1 MGAVRTSHVF
11 FLGLGGIGMS
21 ALARHL
27 KLLGHEVGGYDLTP
41 SPLLE
46 TLSKEGMAVTH
57 SSEPLDLPTWAKDAT
72 PETLTVVWTPAVPED
87 LPLLMHFK
95 ARGIV
100 PIKRAALLG
109 QITDGRPTLAV
120 AGTHGKTTT
129 SSWLAA
135 MLDASEDGC
144 HAFLGG
150 ISSASGSN
158 HITRPGAPWHVVEAD
173 EFDRSFHH
181 LHPSIAA
188 ITNLE
193 PDHLDIYG
201 TEEAFR
207 VAFEQFGS
215 QVQDT
220 LLLPAGLEW
229 SEMNGQPT
237 IERFA
242 VIDASE
248 APDAAVNHVARK
260 EGDSVAFHLGV
271 NATSEQIPLIFSARP
286 ALLGKHNVANALVA
300 AAMAWHAGVSGDVIQ
315 RVVAQFGGV
324 RRRMEVHLDHPTAVY
339 VDDYAHH
346 PTELQALLD
355 AVRERWPKREITLV
369 FQPHLYS
376 RTRDFGPAFAEVL
389 GQADRLFL
397 LPIYPARE
405 APIPGVDAQWL
416 FDNISGVHKQLTTS
430 DSIFGDLKARSVDVL
445 VTAGAGDIDRLVPQA
460 LQHMRARLE

>member
-1 MGAVRTSHVF
+1 MELNFLTDNAIIYVLIAWVAIFAVAKGLRLEKYGFSIKPYSLTYKNYKVQDALVRLLGRTRRGVRIFADVSVIAGFIMMGYVF
-11 FLGLGGIGMS
+11 FFLFLNISNYFVEPDEFAELTVLLPGVTMTSASAIMYFLLSIPIVLVIHEGAHGIVGVLEKINIKTGGAADLRGGGSFSARLTAGLVAAASISRNILPDEWKIEATVGALGGLEGEDGI
-21 ALARHL
+21 ALA
-27 KLLGHEVGGYDLTP
+27 
-41 SPLLE
+41 
-46 TLSKEGMAVTH
+46 
-57 SSEPLDLPTWAKDAT
+57 
-72 PETLTVVWTPAVPED
+72 
-87 LPLLMHFK
+87 
-95 ARGIV
+95 
-100 PIKRAALLG
+100 
-109 QITDGRPTLAV
+109 
-120 AGTHGKTTT
+120 
-129 SSWLAA
+129 
-135 MLDASEDGC
+135 
-144 HAFLGG
+144 
-150 ISSASGSN
+150 
-158 HITRPGAPWHVVEAD
+158 
-173 EFDRSFHH
+173 
-181 LHPSIAA
+181 
-188 ITNLE
+188 
-193 PDHLDIYG
+193 
-201 TEEAFR
+201 
-207 VAFEQFGS
+207 EQ
-215 QVQDT
+215 
-220 LLLPAGLEW
+220 
-229 SEMNGQPT
+229 
-237 IERFA
+237 
-242 VIDASE
+242 
-248 APDAAVNHVARK
+248 ARK
-260 EGDSVAFHLGV
+260 EGDSVAFHLGM

-376 RTRDFGPAFAEVL
+376 RTRDFGLAFAEVL

>member
-1 MGAVRTSHVF
+1 MRGDCADQTGGP
-11 FLGLGGIGMS
+11 LGPNHGRPPHPRRGGNRQDHDFK
-21 ALARHL
+21 LAC
-27 KLLGHEVGGYDLTP
+27 
-41 SPLLE
+41 
-46 TLSKEGMAVTH
+46 
-57 SSEPLDLPTWAKDAT
+57 
-72 PETLTVVWTPAVPED
+72 
-87 LPLLMHFK
+87 
-95 ARGIV
+95 
-100 PIKRAALLG
+100 
-109 QITDGRPTLAV
+109 GRPT
-120 AGTHGKTTT
+120 
-129 SSWLAA
+129 SQ
-135 MLDASEDGC
+135 EGC
-144 HAFLGG
+144 HAFGG
-150 ISSASGSN
+150 ISATSGSN
-158 HITRPGAPWHVVEAD
+158 HITRPGATWHVVEAD
-173 EFDRSFHH
+173 EFDQ
-181 LHPSIAA
+181 LPSPSPLIAA

-207 VAFEQFGS
+207 VALSNLEA
-215 QVQDT
+215 VRDT

-229 SEMNGQPT
+229 SKTNGPT

-242 VIDASE
+242 VTDASE
-248 APDAAVNHVARK
+248 APDAAVNHFARK
-260 EGDSVAFHLGV
+260 EGDSVAFQIGLNG
-271 NATSEQIPLIFSARP
+271 TSEQPPLTFSARP

-416 FDNISGVHKQLTTS
+416 FDNISGAHKQLTTS